1 MPDENGLTHST
12 YFSFLQVFLL
22 LYSVRTSNTY
32 QSFCSFEVNVRLL
45 EYQVRSKTDSIIHL
59 QLIPFYEH
67 HFHFSLK
74 LVTLFKNFLVV
85 CLLLRYDLKSRI
97 VYISVL
103 QGDFF

>member
-1 MPDENGLTHST
+1 MPDENGLPHST

-74 LVTLFKNFLVV
+74 LVTLIQELSC
-85 CLLLRYDLKSRI
+85 CLLI
-97 VYISVL
+97 IEI
-103 QGDFF
+103 